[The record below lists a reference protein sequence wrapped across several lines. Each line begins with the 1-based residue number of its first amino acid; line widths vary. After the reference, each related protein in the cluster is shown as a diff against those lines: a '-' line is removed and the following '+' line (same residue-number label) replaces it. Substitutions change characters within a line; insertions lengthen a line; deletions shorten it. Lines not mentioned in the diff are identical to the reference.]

1 MSLIRFES
9 SFSEAIERL
18 CCGDAAAG
26 FKVKIAH
33 GIINAISWGI
43 LLPLGAF
50 SARYLR
56 HIQSMGP
63 SWFYAHA
70 GVQLSGFFL
79 GTVGFA
85 IGIKL
90 GEMSPGVVYG
100 LHRKLGFGAFCLGGL
115 QTLALLFR
123 PKTTNKFRKYWK
135 SYHHFVGYA
144 CVVLGVVNVFQ
155 GFEVMGSSR
164 SYAKLAYCLSLA
176 TLIGIC
182 IASEVNSWVIFC
194 RKAKEE
200 TMRREGLI
208 GGSEKG
214 SGRMANMLS
223 NTHVVAHLPK
233 PKPDSLV
240 QKGEL
245 VRDFGACRKE
255 TMLGNNESFIGSLE
269 VYIHQ
274 ARDIHNICIYHK
286 QDVYAKF
293 CLTSD
298 PDAKVSTQIINGGG
312 KNPVFNEGI
321 QINVQKIDSSLRCE
335 IWMLSRIRNYLEDQL
350 LGFAL
355 VPISDVLI
363 GNGKLAHEFPLSS
376 TELFHTPAGFVQL
389 SLTYTGASPEATTHP
404 VVSVNIEA
412 EEKVVQQE
420 IVDMYLKSMQQF
432 TESLA
437 KMKLPMDLKNE
448 SHNSENSSMDENL
461 PAVKDNSPRVFY
473 GSRAFF

>member
-1 MSLIRFES
+1 
-9 SFSEAIERL
+9 
-18 CCGDAAAG
+18 
-26 FKVKIAH
+26 
-33 GIINAISWGI
+33 
-43 LLPLGAF
+43 
-50 SARYLR
+50 
-56 HIQSMGP
+56 
-63 SWFYAHA
+63 
-70 GVQLSGFFL
+70 
-79 GTVGFA
+79 
-85 IGIKL
+85 
-90 GEMSPGVVYG
+90 
-100 LHRKLGFGAFCLGGL
+100 
-115 QTLALLFR
+115 
-123 PKTTNKFRKYWK
+123 
-135 SYHHFVGYA
+135 
-144 CVVLGVVNVFQ
+144 
-155 GFEVMGSSR
+155 
-164 SYAKLAYCLSLA
+164 
-176 TLIGIC
+176 
-182 IASEVNSWVIFC
+182 
-194 RKAKEE
+194 
-200 TMRREGLI
+200 
-208 GGSEKG
+208 
-214 SGRMANMLS
+214 MLS

-245 VRDFGACRKE
+245 VRDFGAFRKE

-312 KNPVFNEGI
+312 KNPVFNERI
-321 QINVQKIDSSLRCE
+321 QINVQKIDSSLR
-335 IWMLSRIRNYLEDQL
+335 Y
-350 LGFAL
+350 
-355 VPISDVLI
+355 VLI

-389 SLTYTGASPEATTHP
+389 SLTYTGVSPEVLEVHVLRSSLAANSAGQDSEVPDLVPCEFEKIEFPDPKIVNENQMMVSKYFEIQCAEGDLQSSESGSDTGVLSTDYDDAFEVLKSETTPWSVSTDGSPSTSIPASSQSFSDTTEAAKSQNLDAVSSRKERIEDVGEAESGFSADPRKATTHP

-437 KMKLPMDLKNE
+437 KMKLPMDIKNE

-461 PAVKDNSPRVFY
+461 PALKDNSPRVFY

>member
-1 MSLIRFES
+1 
-9 SFSEAIERL
+9 
-18 CCGDAAAG
+18 
-26 FKVKIAH
+26 
-33 GIINAISWGI
+33 
-43 LLPLGAF
+43 
-50 SARYLR
+50 
-56 HIQSMGP
+56 
-63 SWFYAHA
+63 
-70 GVQLSGFFL
+70 
-79 GTVGFA
+79 
-85 IGIKL
+85 
-90 GEMSPGVVYG
+90 
-100 LHRKLGFGAFCLGGL
+100 
-115 QTLALLFR
+115 
-123 PKTTNKFRKYWK
+123 
-135 SYHHFVGYA
+135 
-144 CVVLGVVNVFQ
+144 
-155 GFEVMGSSR
+155 
-164 SYAKLAYCLSLA
+164 
-176 TLIGIC
+176 
-182 IASEVNSWVIFC
+182 
-194 RKAKEE
+194 
-200 TMRREGLI
+200 
-208 GGSEKG
+208 
-214 SGRMANMLS
+214 MLS

-233 PKPDSLV
+233 PKPDSMV

-245 VRDFGACRKE
+245 VRDFGAFRKE

-286 QDVYAKF
+286 QDVYAKL

-312 KNPVFNEGI
+312 KNPVFNERI

-389 SLTYTGASPEATTHP
+389 SLTYTGASPEVLEVHVLRSSLAANSAGQDSEVPDLVPCEFEKIEFPDPKIVNENQMMVSKYFEIQCAEGDLQNSESGSDTGVLSTDYDDAFEVLKSETTPWSVSTDGSPSTSIPASSQSFSDTTEAAKSQNLDAVSSRKERIEAVGKAESGFSADPRKATTHP

-437 KMKLPMDLKNE
+437 KMKLPMDIKNE
-448 SHNSENSSMDENL
+448 SHNSENSSTDENL
-461 PAVKDNSPRVFY
+461 PALKDNSPRVFY